1 MRRGH
6 PGPLPADGLS
16 LGLGIHPE
24 PRHRLPFASQYLFL
38 AFFSIREFL
47 VFLTAVCLPR
57 GKDGMARLPLQLG
70 MTNGNESKCVGN
82 FHGGKVPFSA
92 ISLSCTGMQI

>member
-1 MRRGH
+1 M
-6 PGPLPADGLS
+6 PADGLS

-24 PRHRLPFASQYLFL
+24 PRHSFLPIFIPSLFL
-38 AFFSIREFL
+38 RKRIPS
-47 VFLTAVCLPR
+47 FLTGICLLR
-57 GKDGMARLPLQLG
+57 KKDGMARLPLQLG